1 MQSVI
6 RKADKEDLKKVREF
20 LTNAQLGTEGLT
32 EESMDYFLLLEDGD
46 GNIRGSLGMDV
57 FARFGLLRSLVVTS
71 GQAEKEILIL
81 LNQMLQL
88 AMEKRMVSL
97 FLATNKSAALPFFEV
112 LGFQRLE
119 QEELPS
125 EFYSAEH
132 IKHILN
138 VDNSYFLKISL

>member
-1 MQSVI
+1 M
-6 RKADKEDLKKVREF
+6 E
-20 LTNAQLGTEGLT
+20 
-32 EESMDYFLLLEDGD
+32 
-46 GNIRGSLGMDV
+46 V
-57 FARFGLLRSLVVTS
+57 FARYGLLRSLVVTS
-71 GQAEKEILIL
+71 SQAEKEILIL

-88 AMEKRMVSL
+88 AKEKRMSSM